1 MTDSAL
7 RKFNDYL
14 PYREDRDVLA
24 FTDILEKGNRL
35 EWFPE
40 SADANP
46 SEETVSKPADYR
58 PRLGVEISLNPDD
71 NGKDCTFIRSLRSCV
86 RNV

>member
-14 PYREDRDVLA
+14 PYREGRDVLA
-24 FTDILEKGNRL
+24 VTDILEKGNGL

-46 SEETVSKPADYR
+46 SEETVS
-58 PRLGVEISLNPDD
+58 ISLNPDD

-86 RNV
+86 GNV